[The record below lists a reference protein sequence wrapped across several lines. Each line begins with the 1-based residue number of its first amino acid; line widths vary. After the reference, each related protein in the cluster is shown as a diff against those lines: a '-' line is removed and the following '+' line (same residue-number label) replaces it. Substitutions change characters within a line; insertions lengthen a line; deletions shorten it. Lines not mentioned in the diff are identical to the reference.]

1 MSSIEIKKIQSNKDL
16 MQFIKMQWGI
26 YRDDPNWV
34 PPLIMDRKKLLDKEK
49 NPFFQHSEMEMFLA
63 YKDGNIAGRIA
74 AITNENHNKF
84 HEDNV
89 GFFGFFESIDDAEVS
104 NELFKT
110 AEEWIK
116 EKGKDGMLGPINPSS
131 NDEMGLLVDGFDTP
145 PYVLMCHNP
154 EYYIKLMEKAGY
166 KKAKDLW
173 AWYIDAETANKNISE
188 KMFRVAEKSTEKYG
202 LEIRNINFKNM
213 DEEVKILREVYN
225 NAWSK
230 NWGFVPMTDDEF
242 DHLAADMKQVAD
254 EDFVF
259 IVEKEGEPIGFS
271 LTLPNINEVLIKIKN
286 GKLFPTGLFKLLFG
300 MKKINTVRVITLGIV
315 KEYQFAGFSSIM
327 ILKTIKTALDKGM
340 QGGEM
345 SWILEDNHA
354 MNGPIES
361 LGSKKHKTYRIYQKL
376 FNLL

>member
-1 MSSIEIKKIQSNKDL
+1 MSAIEIKRVQSNKDL

-26 YRDDPNWV
+26 YKDDPNWV
-34 PPLIMDRKKLLDKEK
+34 PPLIMDRKKLLNKDK

-63 YKDGNIAGRIA
+63 FKDGNIAGRIA

-84 HEDNV
+84 HEDNL
-89 GFFGFFESIDDAEVS
+89 GFFGFFESIDDVDVTK
-104 NELFKT
+104 ELFEA
-110 AEEWIK
+110 AESFIK
-116 EKGKDGMLGPINPSS
+116 EKGKDGLLGPMNPST
-131 NDEMGLLVDGFDTP
+131 NDEAGLLIDGFDTP
-145 PYVLMCHNP
+145 PYALMCHNP
-154 EYYIKLMEKAGY
+154 KYYINLIEQAGY
-166 KKAKDLW
+166 AKAKDLW
-173 AWYIDAETANKNISE
+173 AWYIDSETANKNISE
-188 KMFRVAEKSTEKYG
+188 KMYRVAEKSAAKYG
-202 LEIRNINFKNM
+202 LTIRTINFKNM
-213 DEEVKILREVYN
+213 ESEVKILREVYN

-254 EDFVF
+254 EDFIY
-259 IVEKEGEPIGFS
+259 IVEKDGKAVGFS

-286 GKLFPTGLFKLLFG
+286 GKLFPSGLFKLLFG
-300 MKKINTVRVITLGIV
+300 MKKIKTVRVITLGII
-315 KEYQFAGFSSIM
+315 KEFQFAGFSSII

-354 MNGPIES
+354 MNSPIES